1 MEQLIDFYE
10 PFFPDRAAA
19 ATFVGPLEDLER
31 EAPRHRAKIMMHQVQ
46 RLVSLADDI
55 DQIRPNREA
64 LRLFFLIVCAEN
76 IAKLH
81 ANFGREGK
89 SYFYVQNFFE
99 KFVSSADRKV
109 LESSIVDSQFH
120 MLNLEQVARLL
131 YDVRCDVVHEGN
143 YWSFQFAFPDIPAI
157 TGEPPITVRIRYCQL
172 RDIVVRAGVCAVETY
187 AGD

>member
-1 MEQLIDFYE
+1 MEKWVDFYG

-19 ATFVGPLEDLER
+19 AAFVGPLEDLGR
-31 EAPRHRAKIMMHQVQ
+31 ETPRHRAKIMMHQVQ

-64 LRLFFLIVCAEN
+64 LRLFFLIVCAES

-81 ANFGREGK
+81 ANFGGENQ
-89 SYFYVQNFFE
+89 SNFYVRRFFE
-99 KFVSSADRKV
+99 NFVSPADRQV
-109 LESSIVDSQFH
+109 LESSIVNSQFH

-143 YWSFQFAFPDIPAI
+143 YWSFQFAFPDMPAI
-157 TGEPPITVRIRYCQL
+157 TGEPPITVRIRYRQL
-172 RDIVVRAGVCAVETY
+172 RDIVVRAGVRAVETY
-187 AGD
+187 AAP